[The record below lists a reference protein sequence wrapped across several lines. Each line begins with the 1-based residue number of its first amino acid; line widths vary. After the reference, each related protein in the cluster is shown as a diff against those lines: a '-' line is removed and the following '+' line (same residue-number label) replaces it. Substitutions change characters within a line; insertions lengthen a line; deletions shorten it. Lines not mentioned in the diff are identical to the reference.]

1 MKPIRYH
8 RNSERGATLF
18 VALVLLVLIS
28 LLGVGALKNASVE
41 EQMSANL
48 YQKNIAFQASESAV
62 EATLGND
69 TLISQTLSA
78 NGTPVSQ
85 NVPTT
90 VPGVNASVTYSYV
103 GDGPASGFSI
113 GNGSGFSAAH
123 LMITATGS
131 VPAINASTTTVHG
144 VYRVSPAAD

>member
-1 MKPIRYH
+1 MKPIQYRRH
-8 RNSERGATLF
+8 GERGATLF
-18 VALVLLVLIS
+18 VALILLVLIS

-62 EATLGND
+62 EATLD
-69 TLISQTLSA
+69 DDALISQTLSA
-78 NGTPVSQ
+78 NGAPVTQ